1 MSERDTISA
10 EIAEL
15 EQDVA
20 RLSAKRDQLKA
31 EGRDLLYALHRAREW
46 RFIYYA
52 AGIALFLIGMTIG
65 KAVIEVFLS

>member
-15 EQDVA
+15 EQAVA
-20 RLSAKRDQLKA
+20 RLSAQRDQLKV
-31 EGRDLLYALHRAREW
+31 EGRDLLYALHRAREC